1 MDPNTPL
8 FELLPRYESVQEV
21 AEDLAPKIMQLQS
34 NLKTMEQFHKLE
46 HLHSV
51 AITQSMIQSI
61 MKSLPM
67 EVKSSFNEQFN
78 SFKRQNPDH
87 ILAPNT
93 FSFLA
98 QFIIELKG
106 NYQDNPYL
114 YDLEFS
120 PARVG
125 VKATRPEPLKSSSKP
140 LYSPTTP
147 KNRVYRPCSLCM
159 IKGFQDDHFA
169 LSRVCGAA
177 KLSAPDILKIITDN
191 HLCPTCTLTHDP
203 NYKCPTT
210 YKDGRSKICTK
221 GCLHGGSPVHHKACM
236 HNNQAPF
243 VTVAKVD
250 VNKSVPL
257 VEDIQVDEVTL
268 GVQYDTGCQLSLI
281 SKSALSAL
289 SPSMYSLG
297 TSSQIRMIT
306 YAGEGKTILTT
317 AVKLRLPGTTLTL
330 SAIEEDLNNG
340 SGFSFPVPSKW
351 RSLVGSSTSQHSGQV
366 SILLGGDN
374 NFYFPKEIER
384 DSQGLALYQSK
395 LTSNH
400 LIYGPISPN
409 TITWSEP
416 IISSSTKT
424 VSIHSVNTQA
434 LQDSPNPVSPTNL
447 GPPTKPALPAYPILP
462 FNSNPPI
469 NQASPLKPD
478 PPNNLEPTT
487 EPDPPTHPIPL
498 SSPDP
503 PTNPISPTNPR
514 PITKPDPPTY
524 PIPPFNPD
532 PPINPASPLNP
543 EPQNLGPTTEPD
555 MPIHLTPLSNPDPPT
570 NPGPPTG
577 SDPAATPAFPLKPDP
592 PFVLDPPTNTV
603 PPLNSDP
610 PMNQLYPFLE
620 VEKQLPQETI
630 HGLAEDPVAED
641 LAPDSS
647 TQHISAQD
655 EFHTDPANPDQ

>member
-1 MDPNTPL
+1 M
-8 FELLPRYESVQEV
+8 
-21 AEDLAPKIMQLQS
+21 
-34 NLKTMEQFHKLE
+34 
-46 HLHSV
+46 
-51 AITQSMIQSI
+51 
-61 MKSLPM
+61 
-67 EVKSSFNEQFN
+67 
-78 SFKRQNPDH
+78 
-87 ILAPNT
+87 
-93 FSFLA
+93 
-98 QFIIELKG
+98 
-106 NYQDNPYL
+106 
-114 YDLEFS
+114 
-120 PARVG
+120 
-125 VKATRPEPLKSSSKP
+125 
-140 LYSPTTP
+140 
-147 KNRVYRPCSLCM
+147 
-159 IKGFQDDHFA
+159 
-169 LSRVCGAA
+169 
-177 KLSAPDILKIITDN
+177 
-191 HLCPTCTLTHDP
+191 
-203 NYKCPTT
+203 
-210 YKDGRSKICTK
+210 
-221 GCLHGGSPVHHKACM
+221 HGGSPVHHRACM

-243 VTVAKVD
+243 VTVAKVN

-257 VEDIQVDEVTL
+257 VEDIQVGKVTL
-268 GVQYDTGCQLSLI
+268 GVQYDTGCQLSII

-289 SPSMYSLG
+289 PPSMYSLG

-317 AVKLRLPGTTLTL
+317 AVKLRLPGAILTL

-340 SGFSFPVPSKW
+340 SVFSFPFPSKW
-351 RSLVGSSTSQHSGQV
+351 RSLMGSSTAQHSGQV

-409 TITWSEP
+409 NITWSEP

-424 VSIHSVNTQA
+424 VSIHSVNVQA

-447 GPPTKPALPAYPILP
+447 GPPTKP
-462 FNSNPPI
+462 
-469 NQASPLKPD
+469 
-478 PPNNLEPTT
+478 
-487 EPDPPTHPIPL
+487 DPPTHPIPL

-503 PTNPISPTNPR
+503 PTNPVSPTNPRPTTKPDLPAYPILPFNPNPPINQDSPLKPDPPSNLEPTTKPDPPTHPILLSSPDPPTNPISSTNPR

-543 EPQNLGPTTEPD
+543 EPQKNLGPTIEPD

-570 NPGPPTG
+570 DPGPPTG
-577 SDPAATPAFPLKPDP
+577 SDPATTPAFLLKLDP
-592 PFVLDPPTNTV
+592 PFVPDPSTNTV

-610 PMNQLYPFLE
+610 PMNQLFPFLG

-630 HGLAEDPVAED
+630 HGPAENSVAED

-655 EFHTDPANPDQ
+655 ELHTDPANPDQ